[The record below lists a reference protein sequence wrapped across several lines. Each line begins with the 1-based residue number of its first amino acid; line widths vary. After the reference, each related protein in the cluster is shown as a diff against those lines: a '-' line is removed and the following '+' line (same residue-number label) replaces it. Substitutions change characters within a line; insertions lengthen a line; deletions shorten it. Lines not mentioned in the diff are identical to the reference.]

1 MDKNKILKEKY
12 DWLEKDDFWK
22 AFNTWVIKHDAV
34 MRIAEEEG
42 IEFTSNPNVIY
53 TNVHSSVVVFGSG
66 SLPGTATTDIK
77 TQWTTGEAS
86 PENCKNPY
94 LFAMAE
100 KRWKD
105 RLTLMLVGLYH
116 LGFYSE
122 IEADDFAQPNEE
134 DLQAETDNWDSYR
147 DNPLGFTKH
156 KQSKWSEVDDGL
168 LVWIINN
175 VNKQKYIRRAEN
187 ELEYRAGLEK

>member
-42 IEFTSNPNVIY
+42 IVFNTPQILTSNENSNVAIY
-53 TNVHSSVVVFGSG
+53 GKA
-66 SLPGTATTDIK
+66 SLDGKDV
-77 TQWTTGEAS
+77 WTTGEAA

-94 LFAMAE
+94 FFAMAE

-105 RLTLMLVGLYH
+105 RATLMLVGLYH

-122 IEADDFAQPNEE
+122 IEADDFEQPNKE
-134 DLQAETDNWDSYR
+134 DLQAETDNWKQYR

-156 KQSKWSEVDDGL
+156 KQSKWSEVDEGL

-175 VNKQKYIRRAEN
+175 VDKQKYIKRAEN